1 MSEPNLVK
9 YLPRLTTNEKAVL
22 LKFLR
27 DHSDEKHYHE
37 GTLPFVSKRK
47 AIDAIKHL
55 PKCNFIGDEYRA
67 YQRIAGGILTKLN
80 SPPDGHNG
88 NAIFFM
94 RLNPK
99 KVHRQFGAHP
109 EKGKPLNFLPKEKVT
124 VGVKFSLPKK
134 AWVPDNNVLVAPSVA
149 LKKRGDLWEVT
160 VMERCRDRVEAW
172 LQQNCA

>member
-9 YLPRLTTNEKAVL
+9 YLPRLSRNEKAVL

-27 DHSDEKHYHE
+27 EVPNGEHHHE
-37 GTLPFVSKRK
+37 GTLPFVAVSK
-47 AIDAIKHL
+47 AIYAIKHL
-55 PKCNFIGDEYRA
+55 KDCNFITDKWKA
-67 YQRIAGGILTKLN
+67 YQRISRVILTKLT
-80 SPPDGHNG
+80 SQPDGHNG

-99 KVHRQFGAHP
+99 KVYRHFGAHP
-109 EKGKPLNFLPKEKVT
+109 ERGKPLNFLPKERVT

>member
-9 YLPRLTTNEKAVL
+9 YLPLLTTNEKAVL
-22 LKFLR
+22 LMFITEW
-27 DHSDEKHYHE
+27 DKHHHE
-37 GTLPFVSKRK
+37 GTLPFISKRK

-55 PKCNFIGDEYRA
+55 PKCNFIGEKYKA
-67 YQRIAGGILTKLN
+67 YQRIARVILTKLD
-80 SPPDGHNG
+80 SQPDGY

-99 KVHRQFGAHP
+99 KVYRQFGARP
-109 EKGKPLNFLPKEKVT
+109 EKGKPMNFLPKEKVT

-134 AWVPDNNVLVAPSVA
+134 AWVPDDNVLVAPSVA
-149 LKKRGDLWEVT
+149 LQHCGSENLWRVT
-160 VMERCRDRVEAW
+160 VTERHRARVEAW

>member
-1 MSEPNLVK
+1 MGEPNLVK

-22 LKFLR
+22 LKFITDLTGNS
-27 DHSDEKHYHE
+27 HHHE
-37 GTLPFVSKRK
+37 GTLPFVSKNR
-47 AIDAIKHL
+47 AIYAIKHL
-55 PKCNFIGDEYRA
+55 PKCNFIGEKYKA
-67 YQRIAGGILTKLN
+67 YQRIARAILTKLD
-80 SPPDGHNG
+80 SQPDGHNG

-94 RLNPK
+94 RLNPN
-99 KVHRQFGAHP
+99 KVHRKFGAHP
-109 EKGKPLNFLPKEKVT
+109 EKGKPLNFLPKERVT

-160 VMERCRDRVEAW
+160 VMERCRDRVKAW